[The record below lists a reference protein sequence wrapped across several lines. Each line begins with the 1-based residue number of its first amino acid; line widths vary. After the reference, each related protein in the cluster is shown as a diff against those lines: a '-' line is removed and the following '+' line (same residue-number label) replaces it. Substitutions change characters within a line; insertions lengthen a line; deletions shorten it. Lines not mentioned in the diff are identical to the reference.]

1 MSAPIQHFHV
11 QLFKRHTDGKTS
23 PYATFD
29 EQGDSTTPLPQ
40 YIVIDG
46 YSHDHIIELQPYW
59 DKLISQ
65 GMRDYETT
73 VTVRETI
80 IKFGD
85 TMQLVDDYI
94 LKFNITYATKK
105 HQINFP

>member
-1 MSAPIQHFHV
+1 MSTPIQHFHV
-11 QLFKRHTDGKTS
+11 QLFQRHSDGKTN

-29 EQGDSTTPLPQ
+29 EQGDSEAPLPQ
-40 YIVIDG
+40 YIVVDG
-46 YSHDHIIELQPYW
+46 FSHDHIIELKPYW

-65 GMRDYETT
+65 GMQNYETT

-94 LKFNITYATKK
+94 LKFNITYAVKNELK
-105 HQINFP
+105 

>member
-11 QLFKRHTDGKTS
+11 QLFKRHTDGKNN

-40 YIVIDG
+40 YIVVDG
-46 YSHDHIIELQPYW
+46 YSHDHIVELKPYW
-59 DKLISQ
+59 DKLIDQ
-65 GMRDYETT
+65 GMQNYETT
-73 VTVRETI
+73 VTVRETV

-85 TMQLVDDYI
+85 TMQLIDDYT
-94 LKFNITYATKK
+94 LKFNITYTVKNELK
-105 HQINFP
+105 

>member
-1 MSAPIQHFHV
+1 MSASIQHFQV
-11 QLFKRHTDGKTS
+11 QLFKCHANGKTS

-40 YIVIDG
+40 YIVVDG
-46 YSHDHIIELQPYW
+46 FSHDHVIELQPYW

-65 GMRDYETT
+65 DLRDYETT

-85 TMQLVDDYI
+85 TMQLLDDYT
-94 LKFNITYATKK
+94 LKLHITYTGKNA
-105 HQINFP
+105 